1 MAGKN
6 KGGREV
12 RKPKAAQPKN
22 NASQPSKKGVA
33 GPLPQPAPVVTRPGR

>member
-12 RKPKAAQPKN
+12 RKSKAEKPKT
-22 NASQPSKKGVA
+22 NASQPSVKGATGAVTAKNAQKRA
-33 GPLPQPAPVVTRPGR
+33 GGN